1 MADQAPPPSGIPRA
15 RNPATGAPAAISP
28 AATRTIADSVCL
40 GCGCLCDD
48 IDVQVA
54 ADAAGHQQVIAAL
67 RACDLGL
74 QWFGVGQPREPAVS
88 ACRIAGEPATFD
100 EAINRAAEILVAAQS
115 PLLVGLAHSPTDSL
129 RAALALAERLG
140 AAIDSATSRRHA
152 AAQLAMQAVGE
163 VTCTWGE
170 IAARSDLVICWGADP
185 VTTHPRNLE
194 RYSLEPKSPFLP
206 GDRADRT
213 LIVID
218 TDRTL
223 TADVADQFIP
233 LRAGSH
239 FDALWTL
246 RALAQGI
253 YFDGTVEG
261 ATIERATGVPL
272 DTWRALVER
281 MKAARYGA
289 ILLGERLEQSPAAHL
304 AIEAL
309 LLLVRELNDHT
320 RFVVHGLGS
329 PGNAAGCDEVFT
341 WTTGYPFAV
350 DFRRGYPRYSPD
362 DGSAALLLAR
372 GEVDA
377 ALAIGDDALV
387 ELPSAGSKQL
397 AELPLVALDWR
408 DTATLAAAT
417 VAFRT
422 AQPGVATGGTVYRS
436 DGVPLALRPALTPNA
451 STELAVPTEQEVL
464 AALSHRVSELQNSR
478 RTAEPQKAPS

>member
-15 RNPATGAPAAISP
+15 KKPATGAPAAAVLATIVP
-28 AATRTIADSVCL
+28 AAMRTVSDSVCL

-48 IDVQVA
+48 IAVKVA
-54 ADAAGHQQVIAAL
+54 TDAAGHQQVISAD
-67 RACDLGL
+67 RACEIGL
-74 QWFGVGQPREPAVS
+74 HWFGVGQSRDPAAH
-88 ACRIAGEPATFD
+88 ACRIAGQPATLD
-100 EAINRAAEILVAAQS
+100 EAIDRAAEILVAAQA
-115 PLLVGLAHSPTDSL
+115 PLLVGLSHSPTASQ
-129 RAALALAERLG
+129 RAALALAEQLG

-152 AAQLAMQAVGE
+152 AAQLAMQAIGE

-185 VTTHPRNLE
+185 VTTHPRNLQ

-206 GDRADRT
+206 RGRADRT
-213 LIVID
+213 LVVVD
-218 TDRTL
+218 TERTP

-233 LRAGSH
+233 LRSGGH
-239 FDALWTL
+239 FDALGTL
-246 RALAQGI
+246 RALLQGI
-253 YFDGTVEG
+253 DVDDP
-261 ATIERATGVPL
+261 TIERLTGVPL
-272 DTWRALVER
+272 PTWRVLVER

-289 ILLGERLEQSPAAHL
+289 LLLGDRLEQSPAAHL

-320 RFVVHGLGS
+320 RFVAHGLGS

-350 DFRRGYPRYSPD
+350 DFRRGYPRYNPD

-377 ALAIGDDALV
+377 VLAIGDDLV
-387 ELPSAGSKQL
+387 RELPSAAVSRSQK
-397 AELPLVALDWR
+397 LPLVTLDWR

-436 DGVPLALRPALTPNA
+436 DGVPLALRPALI
-451 STELAVPTEQEVL
+451 PTEPVEHEVL
-464 AALSHRVSELQNSR
+464 AALSRRVSELQHSR
-478 RTAEPQKAPS
+478 RIAEQQKVPS